1 MPLGAAWWLSFI
13 EVELL
18 IGCGG
23 SDSYQVLTNSECYKI
38 YTAVSPWVLRPMD
51 ERERTQTNS

>member
-1 MPLGAAWWLSFI
+1 MSLGTALRLSFI
-13 EVELL
+13 QVELL

-23 SDSYQVLTNSECYKI
+23 SDSYQVLTNSEWYKI
-38 YTAVSPWVLRPMD
+38 YSAVSQWVLRPMD

>member
-1 MPLGAAWWLSFI
+1 MPLGAAWRLSLI

-23 SDSYQVLTNSECYKI
+23 GDSYQVLTNSECYKI
-38 YTAVSPWVLRPMD
+38 YSAVSPRVLRSVG

>member
-1 MPLGAAWWLSFI
+1 MPLGAAWKLSLM

-23 SDSYQVLTNSECYKI
+23 SDSYQVLTNSECHKI
-38 YTAVSPWVLRPMD
+38 CSAVSPRVLRSVD
-51 ERERTQTNS
+51 ERGRTQTIS

>member
-1 MPLGAAWWLSFI
+1 MSLGTASRSSLI

-18 IGCGG
+18 IGLGG
-23 SDSYQVLTNSECYKI
+23 FTAYQILTNSECYKI
-38 YTAVSPWVLRPMD
+38 YSGVSPRVLRSVG

>member
-1 MPLGAAWWLSFI
+1 MPLGAAWWQSLL

-38 YTAVSPWVLRPMD
+38 YTAVSHWVLRSND

>member
-1 MPLGAAWWLSFI
+1 M

-38 YTAVSPWVLRPMD
+38 YSAVSPWVLRPTD
-51 ERERTQTNS
+51 ERGRTQTNS

>member
-1 MPLGAAWWLSFI
+1 M

-23 SDSYQVLTNSECYKI
+23 SDSYHVLTNSECHKI
-38 YTAVSPWVLRPMD
+38 YSAVSPRVLRSVD
-51 ERERTQTNS
+51 ERGRTQTIS